1 MRVLHVS
8 EAMGGGIVSSLL
20 AMVEAT
26 PGVDHHL
33 ALWQRREHRGTGDDL
48 RAAFGSVHPLP
59 ASPPAAIAA
68 LRKAQR
74 DLFADVVHAHSS
86 YAGVLARVAGLDH
99 DRLAYSPHCFA
110 LERRNTPR
118 WQRRLADVLERAL
131 VARTGLLVGVSP
143 YELELA
149 AALGHERTA
158 YVPNRSLLRPRAEAT
173 FADPVHVVTVGRV
186 APQKDWHYFLHVK
199 RYAESELGVRA
210 TWEWLGGGDPDGE
223 AALRD
228 AGVAVSGWIPREELA
243 HRLADA
249 QVYLHTA
256 AWEGAPISV
265 FEAASLGLP
274 LAVRAIS
281 PLAGLDLPGAAA
293 TPAELAGRIRTLT
306 EPGAWTAG
314 QRASLALAG
323 EHSRSAQAR
332 TLYQA
337 YETLAGEPVA
347 PRTLAPVAG
356 TRALLHGRAAEYS
369 A

>member
-48 RAAFGSVHPLP
+48 TAAFASVQPLP
-59 ASPPAAIAA
+59 AHPVAAIRE
-68 LRKAQR
+68 LRRVER

-86 YAGVLARVAGLDH
+86 YAGVLTRVAGLD
-99 DRLAYSPHCFA
+99 RGRVAYSPHCFA
-110 LERRNTPR
+110 TERRNTPR
-118 WQRRLADVLERAL
+118 WQRRAADALERAL

-149 AALGHERTA
+149 AGLGHEHVA
-158 YVPNRSLLRPRAEAT
+158 YVPNRSLLTPRASAS
-173 FADPVHVVTVGRV
+173 FADPVHVAAVGRI
-186 APQKDWHYFLHVK
+186 APQKDWRYLLHVK
-199 RYAESELGVRA
+199 RYAEDELGVEA

-223 AALRD
+223 SALRE
-228 AGVAVSGWIPREELA
+228 AGVEVSGWIPREELA
-243 HRLADA
+243 ERLGAA

-265 FEAASLGLP
+265 LEAASLGLP

-281 PLAGLDLPGAAA
+281 PIASLEVPGVAA
-293 TPAELAGRIRTLT
+293 TPADLAARIRALT
-306 EPGAWTAG
+306 EHGAWTAA
-314 QRASLALAG
+314 QRASLDLAA
-323 EHSRSAQAR
+323 EHSRAIQGR
-332 TLYQA
+332 TLYAA
-337 YETLAGEPVA
+337 YESLAGQPAA
-347 PRTLAPVAG
+347 PRALAPVGRPGA
-356 TRALLHGRAAEYS
+356 RAAGYS